1 MLLSAARGGLIS
13 ECGFETLDGLDAL
26 AITCCE
32 EKDGETTEQRLWFD
46 PATGA
51 VLRGEISVGG
61 YTVITCVFTDFR
73 FGD

>member
-46 PATGA
+46 PPPVPSCAARSRSA
-51 VLRGEISVGG
+51 VIR
-61 YTVITCVFTDFR
+61 
-73 FGD
+73 